1 MTETELKEIVNLDD
15 RIQSKL
21 RQLEELRE
29 TITSIKGIDYSKDK
43 IQTSPSNALENSVI
57 RLIELEE
64 EIAEDINT
72 LVSKRQ
78 SARERI
84 NEIGGVYG
92 VILEMRYL
100 ENKGFQEIAYRLSY
114 SLVHIHRLHR
124 VALIRISKDD
134 SKCY

>member
-1 MTETELKEIVNLDD
+1 MTEAELKEIVNLDD
-15 RIQSKL
+15 RIGSKL

-29 TITSIKGIDYSKDK
+29 TITSIKGIDYRKDK

-92 VILEMRYL
+92 AILEMRYL

-114 SLVHIHRLHR
+114 SLVHIHRLHGK
-124 VALIRISKDD
+124 ALIRINKDD
-134 SKCY
+134 SKRC

>member
-1 MTETELKEIVNLDD
+1 M
-15 RIQSKL
+15 
-21 RQLEELRE
+21 
-29 TITSIKGIDYSKDK
+29 
-43 IQTSPSNALENSVI
+43 
-57 RLIELEE
+57 EE

-92 VILEMRYL
+92 AILEMRYL

-124 VALIRISKDD
+124 GALIRISKDD
-134 SKCY
+134 SKRY